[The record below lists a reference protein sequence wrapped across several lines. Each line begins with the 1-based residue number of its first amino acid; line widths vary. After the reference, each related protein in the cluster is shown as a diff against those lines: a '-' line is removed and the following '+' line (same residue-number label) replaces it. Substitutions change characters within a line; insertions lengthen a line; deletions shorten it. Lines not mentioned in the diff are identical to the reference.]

1 MIRKPMTK
9 IQKILF
15 ENQDLKY
22 RDFHSKLMPTVE
34 KEKIIGVR
42 IPILRSL
49 AKDLYKNEPELV
61 KEFLENSS
69 ENHPHEFYEE
79 NNLHAFFLEQIKD
92 FDECINLVER
102 FLPLI
107 DNWATCDSFRP
118 KVFKKNLRVVLEYSK
133 KWMKSKET
141 YTIRFGI
148 GCLMNYFLDKDFKPE
163 FFDLVLAVE
172 SEEYYVKMMKAW
184 YFATALGKQPVF
196 ALKVIEERKLDQWTH
211 NKTIQ
216 KAIESYRVS
225 EELKLILRNLKM

>member
-79 NNLHAFFLEQIKD
+79 NNLHAFFLEQIKK
-92 FDECINLVER
+92 FLVAHGRCIR
-102 FLPLI
+102 
-107 DNWATCDSFRP
+107 
-118 KVFKKNLRVVLEYSK
+118 
-133 KWMKSKET
+133 
-141 YTIRFGI
+141 
-148 GCLMNYFLDKDFKPE
+148 YFLRRFIFKHRNA
-163 FFDLVLAVE
+163 VLTLFHRIAE
-172 SEEYYVKMMKAW
+172 C
-184 YFATALGKQPVF
+184 
-196 ALKVIEERKLDQWTH
+196 
-211 NKTIQ
+211 
-216 KAIESYRVS
+216 
-225 EELKLILRNLKM
+225 